1 MLAVSSEGL
10 RGVAMVSDEEEESSS
25 SVVASD
31 GGGVVGEATGER
43 STEGVRIRRLACRM
57 IASEARRDL
66 IPPCLLVTD
75 GEDCG
80 WGDGT
85 GDSGGVG
92 IFEGEIEERRR
103 RLIREV
109 PSPLFVVLFLPI
121 EKNL

>member
-1 MLAVSSEGL
+1 MLAVSSEGP
-10 RGVAMVSDEEEESSS
+10 RIVTMVSDEEEESSS

-31 GGGVVGEATGER
+31 GGGVVGDATGER
-43 STEGVRIRRLACRM
+43 STEGVRIRRHACRM
-57 IASEARRDL
+57 ITSEARLDL
-66 IPPCLLVTD
+66 LPPCLLVTD

-80 WGDGT
+80 CGDGT
-85 GDSGGVG
+85 GDGGGVG
-92 IFEGEIEERRR
+92 DFEGEIEERRR